1 MKDIIEKYDIGATDE
16 DKANGIK
23 TRNVYHNLDKASIKG
38 FDISVNSYL
47 GAGFSAAGAYNCVYA
62 ADGEGRR
69 LSESVRHAA
78 TFRGGWTHEWN
89 KYRLH
94 VNVNGRIQGSK
105 YIYKV
110 DSKTGKITDT
120 SAPKYQLWNLATT
133 HTFAPVGNFLFE
145 LNAGIDNLF
154 DWTDDR
160 PHGVNYATL
169 NPGSTFFASLVIRFT
184 K

>member
-1 MKDIIEKYDIGATDE
+1 M
-16 DKANGIK
+16 
-23 TRNVYHNLDKASIKG
+23 
-38 FDISVNSYL
+38 
-47 GAGFSAAGAYNCVYA
+47 
-62 ADGEGRR
+62 
-69 LSESVRHAA
+69 
-78 TFRGGWTHEWN
+78 
-89 KYRLH
+89 
-94 VNVNGRIQGSK
+94 NVNGRIQGSK

-110 DSKTGKITDT
+110 DSKTGEITDT

-160 PHGVNYATL
+160 PNGVNYATL
-169 NPGSTFFASLVIRFT
+169 NPGRTLFASLVIRFT